1 MRKKLNTQFNTRQYY
16 PKEFTAVR
24 AEMRWTEI
32 EMQRSISVKRQE
44 GCWQHKLS
52 VSGQNNK

>member
-1 MRKKLNTQFNTRQYY
+1 MSFN
-16 PKEFTAVR
+16 AAR

-32 EMQRSISVKRQE
+32 EMQQSTSVKRQE

-52 VSGQNNK
+52 VSGQDNK